1 MTTSSSSTNSSSS
14 FFSFSSTSSSS
25 SKPHPRRTQGSPP
38 PFSFLQLRLLPLHLL
53 LLLLLYTGVASGDP
67 PIRTRFSGTIGNVTV
82 TVGRDAS
89 LSCTVEDLGE
99 HKVGWI
105 HLKRQMIVAV
115 HTRLIAR
122 ISRYSVTHD
131 SHKTWTLHITGVTE
145 EDSGYYMCQ
154 INTDPAISQVGL
166 LQVVVPPTIVDEA
179 SSSSEIQVREKANVT
194 LRCAARGVPEPRIMW
209 KREDG
214 AMIVTNTRNP
224 EAVHNGPTLSL
235 RQVSRTHMG
244 AYLCIASNG
253 VPPSVSKRIT
263 LDVEF
268 PPQIHVPNQLVG
280 VPTGDNVTIEC
291 FVEAFPK
298 AISYWVGKGM
308 MILNSEKYR
317 SETFETL
324 YSIHMK
330 LTIYNFSRDDN
341 TTYQCVAKNSLGET
355 EGDIKLNEIYI
366 PPKAKEIRSG
376 NSKNEDLSEQS
387 PRKDKEDDNNSHN
400 HNHHLLHNHDNND
413 KQQVDDSYDR
423 SPPVPQ
429 SAHPNSHDVVMPEMT
444 HEGISSSGTPAAAAP
459 RHLSLLLFPL
469 LLAGLHHFLLLRRHT
484 LVDK

>member
-1 MTTSSSSTNSSSS
+1 MMKARKENGE
-14 FFSFSSTSSSS
+14 
-25 SKPHPRRTQGSPP
+25 HAPRGDEWEITG
-38 PFSFLQLRLLPLHLL
+38 
-53 LLLLLYTGVASGDP
+53 GVASGDP
-67 PIRTRFSGTIGNVTV
+67 PGTTRFAGTIGNVTV

-166 LQVVVPPTIVDEA
+166 LQVVVPPSIVDEQ

-194 LRCAARGVPEPRIMW
+194 LHCAARGVPEPRIMW
-209 KREDG
+209 KREDK

-224 EAVHNGPTLSL
+224 EEVHNGPTLAL

-317 SETFETL
+317 SETIETL

-330 LTIYNFSRDDN
+330 LTIFNFSRDDN

-376 NSKNEDLSEQS
+376 NSKNED
-387 PRKDKEDDNNSHN
+387 
-400 HNHHLLHNHDNND
+400 
-413 KQQVDDSYDR
+413 
-423 SPPVPQ
+423 
-429 SAHPNSHDVVMPEMT
+429 VMKPEMT
-444 HEGISSSGTPAAAAP
+444 HEGSISSAPAASTP
-459 RHLSLLLFPL
+459 QHLLLLLPL
-469 LLAGLHHFLLLRRHT
+469 LHLLPLRRRHT